1 MVTSHYSP
9 VTNHKVPM
17 DFKKQKSIYLQI
29 ADTLCE
35 RIVSGEWKPDD
46 RIPSVRDVAVEM
58 GVNPN
63 TVLRSFDQLQ
73 SSEIIYNR
81 RGVGYFAAS
90 DAVEKILEIQRR
102 EFLEEEWPAVL
113 QKMKML
119 NLNPE
124 ELLGV
129 V

>member
-1 MVTSHYSP
+1 
-9 VTNHKVPM
+9 M

-46 RIPSVRDVAVEM
+46 RIPSVRDVAAEM

-81 RGVGYFAAS
+81 RGVGYFSAS

-119 NLNPE
+119 NLSPE

>member
-9 VTNHKVPM
+9 VTNPQVPM

>member
-1 MVTSHYSP
+1 
-9 VTNHKVPM
+9 M

-35 RIVSGEWKPDD
+35 RIVSGEWKADD
-46 RIPSVRDVAVEM
+46 RIPSVRDVAAEM